1 MSSAK
6 RSALSDDWDIG
17 ILYYSS
23 PSCHGNKMHFVG
35 DAHLLNELCDWE
47 TVWIDSWPRW
57 RLCIGGAGLF
67 ILWSVQ
73 FRFVCTSSLLHHAIT
88 ATGNTKICCRDTDR
102 WIQIWT
108 LARSTSLK
116 CEKHST
122 YQCATYQR
130 TTFRAWLPPPNI
142 HMRLIN
148 HVHTFYRGYILM
160 WSSWIKTTKT

>member
-1 MSSAK
+1 MAIKCILLVMLIYCMSFVIE
-6 RSALSDDWDIG
+6 RPFELIHDPDGGYAL
-17 ILYYSS
+17 
-23 PSCHGNKMHFVG
+23 VG
-35 DAHLLNELCDWE
+35 QKLL
-47 TVWIDSWPRW
+47 
-57 RLCIGGAGLF
+57 